1 MLALQIPESEL
12 TREGHVLLACET
24 CSRPRSFVCRDLA
37 YQTKAFLNGFP
48 ILWCEQCKSWAV
60 PGNARYMVKQLVQH
74 AEKNGSVTVNF
85 RPDAEEVDYSSY
97 PPFKLSPMDY
107 MFYPGLWRPQED
119 GALTPIFFRRRVLLR
134 YHSDPV
140 YDLHFTSNSYGTIVM
155 PAGHH
160 IPFGINPQDLVI
172 MWLGDIAKLPADEI
186 NYFLSE
192 NVDSDHDLISDFY
205 RGQIDVEWDYES
217 REITLLK
224 LHQKLAERFR
234 DVFGVRL
241 AKYDPNRITQTLKS
255 FAEPALWTFKEV
267 GHVWQAMNNVLVE
280 SLNVDSLKKVI
291 LLYAPN
297 EDLSGLKGLKLLNKL
312 IAAAFEDVDEKTI
325 APLFVLYDLRVVAS
339 HKDSDSLQ
347 DKLKAC
353 YERLELDQSSGD
365 LALLHKTLLTRLCES
380 YTTMSEAAIR
390 TRPLAEST
398 TQGDG

>member
-1 MLALQIPESEL
+1 
-12 TREGHVLLACET
+12 
-24 CSRPRSFVCRDLA
+24 
-37 YQTKAFLNGFP
+37 
-48 ILWCEQCKSWAV
+48 
-60 PGNARYMVKQLVQH
+60 MVKQLVQH